1 MCQGWETLIQS
12 HRVGVKISWDHIC
25 KALSTVSIKYSIT
38 EILLQLSQENGN
50 QTYSQELIDQQSY
63 LHHTSLLILLTSL
76 LLRLIFPAVLWMP
89 SLAPSFISTL
99 FLCSVFNFSLFTAS
113 FPSFWKYT
121 QGSLKYINACDSFPL
136 TRALSPFLTQLVGGT
151 LPTLLLPGGSAV
163 KNLTAK
169 QETGFNPWVRKIPWR
184 RKLQPTPVFLPG
196 KSYGQRSQAG
206 YSPWGRKQSDTTG
219 QLTTTTTLITV
230 LLPIISSVSCCTL
243 ASSLTALLKQLLLR
257 TWILIILQH
266 LTLLPIF
273 SLKLSLALISVNTP
287 FSLPVW
293 FFLLCLLSFFLCLLF
308 KHQYS
313 PPMSLECTFLFFL
326 LCVLLLVLCSLL
338 GWSITSHSISCYL
351 HAHRSHILSGAWL
364 SFF

>member
-169 QETGFNPWVRKIPWR
+169 QETGVQSLGQEDPLEKEIATHSSILAWEILWTEEPGRLQSMGSQTVRHDWATNHHHHPHYCPASHYFLRQLLHPGFFTYCSSETAFAKDLDPHHSAAFNPV
-184 RKLQPTPVFLPG
+184 
-196 KSYGQRSQAG
+196 A
-206 YSPWGRKQSDTTG
+206 
-219 QLTTTTTLITV
+219 
-230 LLPIISSVSCCTL
+230 
-243 ASSLTALLKQLLLR
+243 
-257 TWILIILQH
+257 H
-266 LTLLPIF
+266 
-273 SLKLSLALISVNTP
+273 
-287 FSLPVW
+287 
-293 FFLLCLLSFFLCLLF
+293 FLLETFSCLDFC
-308 KHQYS
+308 
-313 PPMSLECTFLFFL
+313 
-326 LCVLLLVLCSLL
+326 
-338 GWSITSHSISCYL
+338 
-351 HAHRSHILSGAWL
+351 
-364 SFF
+364 